1 LAGVCGAALLG
12 SAYWRPVHF
21 LDERIEADIHP
32 ESITITGT
40 YHYKNTSV
48 FPRIELLQIPFPS
61 RSDWPPPFEV
71 AAGDAKKESYSLK
84 IFRVFGEYHLP
95 VFFAPHGE
103 RHVRIRYSQKTPL
116 HEGCYLI
123 TTTLQWKRPLEK
135 ADFVARMHGV
145 RLVKSNYALETLTG
159 NTLGFS
165 RIRFMPQEDWIF
177 KWEVL

>member
-1 LAGVCGAALLG
+1 M
-12 SAYWRPVHF
+12 
-21 LDERIEADIHP
+21 
-32 ESITITGT
+32 
-40 YHYKNTSV
+40 
-48 FPRIELLQIPFPS
+48 
-61 RSDWPPPFEV
+61 
-71 AAGDAKKESYSLK
+71 
-84 IFRVFGEYHLP
+84 
-95 VFFAPHGE
+95 
-103 RHVRIRYSQKTPL
+103 
-116 HEGCYLI
+116 I